1 MTIICTLQY
10 NVQYVVYIPII
21 KIQFTW
27 KSGNTGST
35 SSGVTF
41 GLVG

>member
-1 MTIICTLQY
+1 MIIYNLHYIAQY
-10 NVQYVVYIPII
+10 IVYIPRI

-35 SSGVTF
+35 STGVTF